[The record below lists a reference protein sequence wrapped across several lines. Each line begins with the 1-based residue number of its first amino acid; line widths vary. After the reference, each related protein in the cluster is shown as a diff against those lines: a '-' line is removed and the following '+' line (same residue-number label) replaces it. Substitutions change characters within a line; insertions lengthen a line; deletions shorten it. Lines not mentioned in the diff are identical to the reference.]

1 MENKEELELLKMLA
15 ETEED
20 IRNGRVSSIEST
32 FDEIRK
38 KLNTFDSTKIIS
50 NKKYM
55 RIQGEE
61 LAYKTKC
68 RLALYM

>member
-1 MENKEELELLKMLA
+1 MENKEELELLEMLKEA
-15 ETEED
+15 ED
-20 IRNGRVSSIEST
+20 DVKNGRTSSVEEM

-38 KLNTFDSTKIIS
+38 KLNLLDKTDIKIVN

-61 LAYKTKC
+61 
-68 RLALYM
+68 

>member
-15 ETEED
+15 EVEED
-20 IRNGRVSSIEST
+20 VRNGRVSSIEST

-50 NKKYM
+50 NKNICEFK
-55 RIQGEE
+55 E
-61 LAYKTKC
+61 KN
-68 RLALYM
+68 

>member
-1 MENKEELELLKMLA
+1 MENKEELELLEMLEEA
-15 ETEED
+15 EED
-20 IRNGRVSSIEST
+20 VKNGRTSSVEEM

-38 KLNTFDSTKIIS
+38 KLNLVDKTDIKIVN

-61 LAYKTKC
+61 
-68 RLALYM
+68 